1 LTDGVHFTS
10 PQLQNWNMAEQLAYM
25 TPGRPNQLS
34 NEKKT
39 IAELQDTVSERIF
52 YLKEISGSDDEDTNN
67 IFSPM
72 EEYCTLLLAK
82 VDAPAEQY
90 GEVHHT
96 ASQINAAQALALLGG
111 KDSSISHE
119 ETNTTDHD
127 T

>member
-1 LTDGVHFTS
+1 
-10 PQLQNWNMAEQLAYM
+10 MAEQLAYM

-52 YLKEISGSDDEDTNN
+52 YLKEISGSDDEDINN

-72 EEYCTLLLAK
+72 EEYCNLLLAK

-96 ASQINAAQALALLGG
+96 TSQINAAQALALLGR

-119 ETNTTDHD
+119 ETNNTDHD